1 MLRNLALLIALCASI
16 GAYASSADDSE
27 LTVQTY
33 LKQLE
38 GIINAAQ
45 NNLGLG
51 VFAANNSTV
60 QDIKHFC
67 EAYGGDCNGAT
78 VTEFNHYSEKYNSD
92 TVVKEKNM
100 INFSMFT
107 PLEGYPNTETDLKS
121 SLYPLL
127 GYVKQI
133 KALCK
138 LSSGNLQQRCLHD
151 NESVVKNIFHFIDNT
166 GYTAAIN
173 DFNVYLEKE
182 RKKGLDEYLA
192 KRALMKEGKQDITI
206 KGKQFC
212 SMYNSL
218 LASSGLLDLIEKLDI
233 DKELPGYQRSKQE
246 LLDSL
251 AGSKSIWEENCI

>member
-1 MLRNLALLIALCASI
+1 MLRNFALLITLCASI
-16 GAYASSADDSE
+16 GVYASSADDSE

-38 GIINAAQ
+38 GTINAAQ
-45 NNLGLG
+45 NNLGLS

-67 EAYGGDCNGAT
+67 ETYGGDCSDAT
-78 VTEFNHYSEKYNSD
+78 VSEFNHYSKKFNSE
-92 TVVKEKNM
+92 TVVKEKDM
-100 INFSMFT
+100 INFSMFSA
-107 PLEGYPNTETDLKS
+107 LEAYHDSSKSTD
-121 SLYPLL
+121 SLI
-127 GYVKQI
+127 GYVERI
-133 KALCK
+133 KALCEM
-138 LSSGNLQQRCLHD
+138 SSGNLQQRCLHD
-151 NESVVKNIFHFIDNT
+151 NKPIVKRIFSFVGNNSDRATIE
-166 GYTAAIN
+166 G
-173 DFNVYLEKE
+173 FNVYLEKE

-251 AGSKSIWEENCI
+251 AGSKSIWEKNCI